1 MYYDAG
7 FPGLAESISARVVKK
22 CKNLMDLLAM
32 GFGPAGFFVY
42 FVWVRG
48 FFLGFEAGTTNHT
61 NQHETVLSYAIK

>member
-22 CKNLMDLLAM
+22 CKNVMDLLATVY
-32 GFGPAGFFVY
+32 GQEVFFVY

-61 NQHETVLSYAIK
+61 NQHETALSYAIK